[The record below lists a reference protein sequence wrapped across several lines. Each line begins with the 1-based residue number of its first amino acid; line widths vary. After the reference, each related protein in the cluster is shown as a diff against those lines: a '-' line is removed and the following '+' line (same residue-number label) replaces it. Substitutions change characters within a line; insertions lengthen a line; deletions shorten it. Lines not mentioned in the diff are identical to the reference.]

1 MIRFTN
7 VSMTYPDGNE
17 ALRNINLEVA
27 QGAMVYITGRSGAG
41 KSTLLRLIAL
51 IDRHTRGQVIV
62 NGQNLERVRNRRIPL
77 FRRNIGFMFQDHRL
91 LHDRTV
97 FDNVALPLVIAGYR
111 HQEIRKRVQ
120 AALDKVSLLPKI
132 NSYPMALSG
141 GEQQRVGVARAVVH
155 RPAVLLADEPTGN
168 LDGATGTAV
177 TDLMFELAA
186 EHGVTLVLVT
196 HSEVLAS
203 RCARVVRLD
212 DGRIAERW
220 WIA

>member
-51 IDRHTRGQVIV
+51 IDRASRGQIII
-62 NGQNLERVRNRRIPL
+62 NGQNLERVRRGRIPF
-77 FRRNIGFMFQDHRL
+77 FRRQIGFMFQDHRL
-91 LHDRTV
+91 LFDRTV

-120 AALDKVSLLPKI
+120 AALDKV
-132 NSYPMALSG
+132 ALSFLLVG
-141 GEQQRVGVARAVVH
+141 TSLPIRCRRV
-155 RPAVLLADEPTGN
+155 
-168 LDGATGTAV
+168 ATALPRT
-177 TDLMFELAA
+177 
-186 EHGVTLVLVT
+186 
-196 HSEVLAS
+196 LAS
-203 RCARVVRLD
+203 PQEMR
-212 DGRIAERW
+212 RW
-220 WIA
+220 R